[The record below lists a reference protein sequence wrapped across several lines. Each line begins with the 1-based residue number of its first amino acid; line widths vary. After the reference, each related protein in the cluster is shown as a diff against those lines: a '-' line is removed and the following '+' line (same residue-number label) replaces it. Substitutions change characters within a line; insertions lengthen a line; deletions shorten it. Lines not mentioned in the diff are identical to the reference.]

1 MANEWM
7 THVKKVRDENPGMG
21 LRDILVKAKAS
32 YKKHSSKSS
41 KKHQD
46 GGDALGGSL
55 EPMPFIADPKY
66 PSSGSAEMNIVAT
79 QYSTGGAKKSR
90 KHGGKKGGKSHKH
103 SKKGGKK
110 GGKSHKRSRRGGNC
124 TKPVPGPVTWVPC

>member
-21 LRDILVKAKAS
+21 LKDILVKAKAS

-55 EPMPFIADPKY
+55 EPMPFTPNPEF

-90 KHGGKKGGKSHKH
+90 KHGGKKGGKKGGKSHKH
-103 SKKGGKK
+103 SKK
-110 GGKSHKRSRRGGNC
+110 SHKRRASHKRH
-124 TKPVPGPVTWVPC
+124 